1 MKDFATS
8 AVQAG
13 GAPYQAGA
21 KQVNEQVDA
30 LMPYR
35 ETGRVDG
42 AAAQVEKFAE
52 VFNAFLTQVQEIK
65 K

>member
-1 MKDFATS
+1 
-8 AVQAG
+8 
-13 GAPYQAGA
+13 
-21 KQVNEQVDA
+21 
-30 LMPYR
+30 MPYR
-35 ETGRVDG
+35 QSGKVDD

>member
-1 MKDFATS
+1 MKSFASS
-8 AVQAG
+8 AAETG
-13 GAPYQAGA
+13 GPPFQAGA
-21 KQVNEQVDA
+21 QQVNEQVDA

-35 ETGRVDG
+35 QSGGIGG

-52 VFNAFLTQVQEIK
+52 VFNVSLIQVQEIK